1 VFALN
6 STDRAKSAVES
17 LSVLLYKDSVEV
29 KLLNETGYEYWGLNL
44 NQTEIKDI
52 KNNTSKIAATYTKMA
67 TIFID
72 LDRIEEAKQY
82 LTKALAIHREN
93 KFIYGIAEVHN
104 RFGVLY
110 LHENNVG
117 LAYYHVKRSVDL
129 GLKTVDIDRFT
140 SNLILLGMIK
150 RMKNH
155 WSEAEIDLK
164 RGLAQAKEK
173 HLIKYQLQAYE
184 ELITLKNLQEMP
196 KEALFYSSQYAAVK
210 EGISNKK
217 KSKQTAYLQLEDQ
230 LSKKEEEVPILKA
243 SKITSAMVKAT
254 LIVSI
259 FLVSLILWMLY
270 KVSKKNRQLVRSE
283 KRVAQNLE
291 YSNLKE
297 QELLLEIN
305 FKNKELASYALC
317 FVQKNEIL
325 KEVQKKLQ
333 DLEENPIDKEAP
345 IFKELNKTIQHHLT
359 TDKDWDDFKMVFEQV
374 HTDFYAKL
382 LVLHP
387 DLKTNDLKICS
398 LIRLNLTIKETAS
411 ILGISPAS
419 VKTARYRLRKK
430 LQLEPNQEIIS
441 YLINLENNQLL

>member
-1 VFALN
+1 
-6 STDRAKSAVES
+6 
-17 LSVLLYKDSVEV
+17 
-29 KLLNETGYEYWGLNL
+29 
-44 NQTEIKDI
+44 
-52 KNNTSKIAATYTKMA
+52 
-67 TIFID
+67 
-72 LDRIEEAKQY
+72 
-82 LTKALAIHREN
+82 
-93 KFIYGIAEVHN
+93 
-104 RFGVLY
+104 
-110 LHENNVG
+110 
-117 LAYYHVKRSVDL
+117 
-129 GLKTVDIDRFT
+129 
-140 SNLILLGMIK
+140 
-150 RMKNH
+150 
-155 WSEAEIDLK
+155 
-164 RGLAQAKEK
+164 
-173 HLIKYQLQAYE
+173 
-184 ELITLKNLQEMP
+184 
-196 KEALFYSSQYAAVK
+196 
-210 EGISNKK
+210 
-217 KSKQTAYLQLEDQ
+217 
-230 LSKKEEEVPILKA
+230 VPILKA